1 MTPTTEK
8 YHKNSTT
15 KSVSKTL
22 AILSTFTEDSPVQR
36 TSDIADKLKMN
47 VSTVSRHL
55 NTLLDWGFLEREDD
69 TGFYYPGINI
79 ITLAGISLQ
88 RNDVYRFAAPELQQ
102 ISHEFDIHSHM
113 AIPHK
118 TDIIHMINFASEYT
132 KEIMM
137 PMGHRHP
144 MHCSAMGRAIMAY
157 LPQEKVADILKNSEL
172 REYASETKTDIQEI
186 YQELKKTRQKGYC
199 LLINELTEGK
209 GSIAAPIFNRY
220 REPVA
225 AISVSTSARSISR
238 PERELEL
245 SKIVTFTALR
255 ISGKLGYFSR

>member
-1 MTPTTEK
+1 MGPSKEN
-8 YHKNSTT
+8 YNKNSTT

-22 AILSTFTEDSPVQR
+22 AILSTFTEDAPVQR
-36 TSDIADKLKMN
+36 TSDIAEKLKMN

-88 RNDVYRFAAPELQQ
+88 RSDVYRFASPELQQ
-102 ISHEFDIHSHM
+102 LSQKFNVHSHM

-118 TDIIHMINFASEYT
+118 TDIIHMINYANEHT
-132 KEIMM
+132 RELMM

-157 LPQEKVADILKNSEL
+157 MPPEKVQDILKNSDI
-172 REYASETKTDIQEI
+172 REYASETKTNISDII
-186 YQELKKTRQKGYC
+186 QELKKVRQKGYC
-199 LLINELTEGK
+199 LVVNELTEGK
-209 GSIAAPIFNRY
+209 ASIAAPIFNRY
-220 REPVA
+220 REPIA
-225 AISVSTSARSISR
+225 AISVSASARNLSQ
-238 PERELEL
+238 PEKEVEL
-245 SKIVTFTALR
+245 SKIVTSTALR